1 MSNATLVNFW
11 EELEREREENI
22 DLISHS
28 AAAAA
33 AAIAFNNG
41 ATGSLFS
48 SIFIEIEGERKKRRD
63 EGGEGR

>member
-1 MSNATLVNFW
+1 MSNTTLVNYW

-33 AAIAFNNG
+33 IAFNSG

-48 SIFIEIEGERKKRRD
+48 SIFIEIEGERKKRRN